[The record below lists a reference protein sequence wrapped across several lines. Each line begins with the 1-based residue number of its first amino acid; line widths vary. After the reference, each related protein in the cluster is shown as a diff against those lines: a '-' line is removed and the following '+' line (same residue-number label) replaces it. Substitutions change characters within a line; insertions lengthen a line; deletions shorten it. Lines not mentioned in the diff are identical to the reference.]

1 VPETETEIDIR
12 GLTKSFGP
20 QVVLDDVTCSIPRGQ
35 ITLMLGPSGT
45 GKSVFLK
52 PVMGLLQPDS
62 GEVSIDGKNLPE
74 LSSRQLYEVR
84 R

>member
-1 VPETETEIDIR
+1 MPEIEIDIR

-20 QVVLDDVTCSIPRGQ
+20 QVVLDDITCGIPRAQ

-52 PVMGLLQPDS
+52 HVMGLLKPDS
-62 GEVSIDGKNLPE
+62 GEV
-74 LSSRQLYEVR
+74 
-84 R
+84 

>member
-1 VPETETEIDIR
+1 MPEIEIDIR

-20 QVVLDDVTCSIPRGQ
+20 QVVLDDITCGIPRGQ

-52 PVMGLLQPDS
+52 HVMGLLKPDS
-62 GEVSIDGKNLPE
+62 GEV
-74 LSSRQLYEVR
+74 
-84 R
+84 